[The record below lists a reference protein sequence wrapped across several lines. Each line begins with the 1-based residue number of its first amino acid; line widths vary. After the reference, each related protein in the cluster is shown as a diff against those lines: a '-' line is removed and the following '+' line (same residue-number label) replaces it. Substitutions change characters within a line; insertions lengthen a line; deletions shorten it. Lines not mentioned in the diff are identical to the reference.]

1 MAYPISKEA
10 LDLFT
15 TPYRQVADIVFHGT
29 EEDIHITEKD
39 ILLGGLSVN
48 RYCVSGDRIEIG
60 SCIAAELSLTLDN
73 SDGRFNDVCFEGAEL
88 YVRVGVKKW
97 DAHQWENAVLHYI
110 PLGYFTVDESPRML
124 EEISL
129 TALDR
134 MVLFDKPVDWS
145 YLTFPMS
152 ISDLVSRV
160 CDVCNVILGTDT
172 SLLPNHGYMIST
184 APSDGEHTYRQLLAW
199 AAEIM
204 GVCGFIDWE
213 GNLILK
219 WYTDTEIAL
228 NPKNRFSSDLNES
241 AVEITGV
248 RISTDSETVTA
259 GSEEY
264 AINIEGN
271 ALIQSDAESIARNL
285 YSILNGFSYTPFC
298 GTVMPMPNLYP
309 LDIVSFADKNGIEH
323 TTVITDCTYTLNA
336 SMVVEGKGETVTKS
350 GYASANPLTKR
361 ESAIIANLKRQ
372 QNEALNDKVQT
383 SLAFNELIC
392 NALGLYITSKVG
404 ADGSTVFYLHNK
416 PTLEESETVFT
427 ATASGVAW
435 TTTGWN
441 DGSPIWSYGVTA
453 AGDALFRLLSAEG
466 IEVSKVG
473 EDYNIEI
480 SPRAFKVYYR
490 DMLVTNIEAD
500 EMSIPKA
507 KFTTHAECGK
517 VRMIPHYTGEIQTG
531 TDIIFMD

>member
-15 TPYRQVADIVFHGT
+15 TPYRQVADIIFHGT

-60 SCIAAELSLTLDN
+60 SCVAAELSLTLDN
-73 SDGRFNDVCFEGAEL
+73 SDGRFNDIHFEGAEL

-97 DAHQWENAVLHYI
+97 DAHRWENAVLHYV
-110 PLGYFTVDESPRML
+110 PLGYFTVDESPRMQ

-134 MVLFDKPVDWS
+134 MVLFDKPVNWA
-145 YLTFPMS
+145 YLAFPMS
-152 ISDLVSRV
+152 VSDLVSRV
-160 CDVCNVILGTDT
+160 CDVCNVMLGTDVST
-172 SLLPNHGYMIST
+172 LPNHDYSILS
-184 APSDGEHTYRQLLAW
+184 APSDDDCTYRQLLAW

-213 GNLILK
+213 GNLVLK
-219 WYTDTEIAL
+219 WYTDTEITL

-241 AVEITGV
+241 AIKITGV
-248 RISTDSETVTA
+248 RVYTDSETVTA

-271 ALIQSDAESIARNL
+271 KLIQSDAESIAQNL
-285 YSILNGFSYTPFC
+285 NSILGNFSYTPFR
-298 GTVMPMPNLYP
+298 GMVMPMPNLYP

-323 TTVITDCTYTLNA
+323 KTIVTDCTFTLNT
-336 SMVVEGKGETVTKS
+336 STVVEGKGETVTKS

-361 ESAIIANLKRQ
+361 ESAIISDLKRR

-392 NALGLYITSKVG
+392 NALGLYSTQKIGT
-404 ADGSTVFYLHNK
+404 DGSTVFYLHNK
-416 PTLEESETVFT
+416 QTLEESETIFT
-427 ATASGVAW
+427 ATANGVAW

-441 DGSPIWSYGVTA
+441 NGSPVWSYGVTA

-473 EDYNIEI
+473 EDYNVEI
-480 SPRAFKVYYR
+480 TPRAFRVYYR

-517 VRMIPHYTGEIQTG
+517 IRIVPHYTDDILTG
-531 TDIIFMD
+531 TDIVFID